1 MRSLLTGGVL
11 AAVVGMA
18 AAAPAPGTAPES
30 PRALLV
36 AFDALQARLHEPGL
50 RLIDARPRA
59 DYDRGHL
66 PGAVWVDPAAVE
78 RMAAA
83 PGALRDRDRWAAWIE
98 SLGIGPDA
106 TVLVYDAKRQL
117 DAARV
122 WWLLGYLGVP
132 RVGLVD
138 GGFARWAEEGRPV
151 SADAPAVAPRPFPV
165 AFQDDR
171 HATRAEVL
179 AAIGAKSARVV
190 DARTEGEYTGAV
202 AKSKRGGHVP
212 TACHLEWTT
221 LVRPDGRFLPEPEL
235 RAKAAAAGVGPAGE
249 PVITHCQGGGRAAV
263 NAFVME
269 RLGYRTRNYYESWN
283 DWGNAE
289 DTPVEAG
296 PPPGAK

>member
-1 MRSLLTGGVL
+1 MRFFLTGSVLTAVVAAAL
-11 AAVVGMA
+11 AAP
-18 AAAPAPGTAPES
+18 PAES

-36 AFDALQARLHEPGL
+36 SFDDLQKRLDDPDL
-50 RLIDARPRA
+50 RLLDARSKA
-59 DYDRGHL
+59 DYDKGHL

-78 RMAAA
+78 KMAAK
-83 PGALRDRDRWAAWIE
+83 PGALADRDRWARWIE
-98 SLGIGPDA
+98 PLGIGPGS

-138 GGFARWAEEGRPV
+138 GNYPLWAEQVRPTTTDV
-151 SADAPAVAPRPFPV
+151 PAVAPRPFPV

-171 HATRAEVL
+171 HASRAEVL
-179 AAIGAKSARVV
+179 EAIGARSAQVV
-190 DARTEGEYTGAV
+190 DARSEGEYTGAV

-212 TACHLEWTT
+212 SACHLEWST

-263 NAFVME
+263 TAFAME
-269 RLGYRTRNYYESWN
+269 RLGYRARNYYESWN

-289 DTPVEAG
+289 DTPVETG
-296 PPPGAK
+296 PPKAK